1 MLILAI
7 DSNLSLHVRHPL
19 SPHKTKGRSQVACL
33 EYLIAQS
40 DNKDLKRD
48 LSRPKVLELLRGIKR
63 ASEVSEVYHCSCPN
77 LGIDFNLSHHVRHPV
92 SSKGRFQVPCLEYLI
107 TQSDNG

>member
-1 MLILAI
+1 MSVSRILIPAI
-7 DSNLSLHVRHPL
+7 DSNLSLLVRHSV
-19 SPHKTKGRSQVACL
+19 SPYKTKGRFQVACL

-48 LSRPKVLELLRGIKR
+48 LSRPKVLELLKGIKR

-77 LGIDFNLSHHVRHPV
+77 LGIDFNLSHHVRQPE
-92 SSKGRFQVPCLEYLI
+92 SSKGDSKLLAWN
-107 TQSDNG
+107 T